1 MRTILQKKGTKMF
14 KKGKKGQNIWNFGQK
29 CIKFENSLK
38 KGRW

>member
-14 KKGKKGQNIWNFGQK
+14 KKGKKGQNILNFGQK

-38 KGRW
+38 KGRR